1 MPTGAKPV
9 RHHGAVVE
17 ILVIEDEVRL
27 ARALAEGL
35 ESRGFTVTLCH
46 DGQSGYQRAK
56 ERKADVIVLDLM
68 LPVLSGAEVCA
79 RLRAEG
85 VWTPILVLTARE
97 GESDETDVLN
107 LGADDYLRK
116 PFSYPVLVA
125 RCRALLRRAAAGDPA
140 ELVVDDLV
148 LDPRRRTLRRGDT
161 PIELTRREFAL
172 LEYLM
177 RNKGRARSKQEILDH
192 VWGVGYARGVNVVEV
207 YVGYLRRKVDVPF
220 GTATVQTVRG
230 QGYVLEGS

>member
-1 MPTGAKPV
+1 
-9 RHHGAVVE
+9 VE
-17 ILVIEDEVRL
+17 VLVIEDEVRL

-35 ESRGFTVTLCH
+35 ESRGFTVTLRH
-46 DGQSGYQRAK
+46 DGQSGYRQAK
-56 ERKADVIVLDLM
+56 EREADVIVLDLM
-68 LPVLSGAEVCA
+68 LPGLSGAEVCA

-85 VWTPILVLTARE
+85 VRNPILVLTARE

-116 PFSYPVLVA
+116 PFSYDVLVA
-125 RCRALLRRAAAGDPA
+125 RCRALLRRASAGGPE
-140 ELVVDDLV
+140 ELVVGDLV
-148 LDPRRRTLRRGDT
+148 LDPRRRTLRLGET

-177 RNKGRARSKQEILDH
+177 RNRDRPRTKQEILDH
-192 VWGVGYARGVNVVEV
+192 VWGVGSARDANVVEV

-220 GTATVQTVRG
+220 GRTTVRTVRG
-230 QGYVLEGS
+230 QGYRLESP

>member
-1 MPTGAKPV
+1 
-9 RHHGAVVE
+9 VE
-17 ILVIEDEVRL
+17 VLVIEDEVRL

-35 ESRGFTVTLCH
+35 ESRGFTVTLRH
-46 DGQSGYQRAK
+46 DCQSGYRQAK
-56 ERKADVIVLDLM
+56 EREADVIVLDLM
-68 LPVLSGAEVCA
+68 LPGLSGAEVCA

-85 VWTPILVLTARE
+85 VRTPILVLTARE

-116 PFSYPVLVA
+116 PFSYDVLVA
-125 RCRALLRRAAAGDPA
+125 RCRALLRRASAGGPE
-140 ELVVDDLV
+140 ELVVGDLV
-148 LDPRRRTLRRGDT
+148 LDPRRRTLRLGET

-177 RNKGRARSKQEILDH
+177 RNRDRPRTKQEILDH
-192 VWGVGYARGVNVVEV
+192 VWGVGSARDANVVEV

-220 GTATVQTVRG
+220 GRTTVRTVRG
-230 QGYVLEGS
+230 QGYLLESP

>member
-1 MPTGAKPV
+1 MEV
-9 RHHGAVVE
+9 
-17 ILVIEDEVRL
+17 LVIEDEVRL

-35 ESRGFTVTLCH
+35 ESRGFTVTLRH
-46 DGQSGYQRAK
+46 DGQSGYRQAK
-56 ERKADVIVLDLM
+56 EREADVIVLDLM
-68 LPVLSGAEVCA
+68 LPGLSGAEVCA

-85 VWTPILVLTARE
+85 VRTPILVLTARE

-116 PFSYPVLVA
+116 PFSYDVLVA
-125 RCRALLRRAAAGDPA
+125 RCRALLRRASAGGPE
-140 ELVVDDLV
+140 ELVVGDLV
-148 LDPRRRTLRRGDT
+148 LDPRRRTLRLGET

-177 RNKGRARSKQEILDH
+177 RNRDRPRTKQEILDH
-192 VWGVGYARGVNVVEV
+192 VWGVGSARDANVVEV

-220 GTATVQTVRG
+220 GRTTVRTVRG
-230 QGYVLEGS
+230 QGYLLESP

>member
-1 MPTGAKPV
+1 V
-9 RHHGAVVE
+9 DV
-17 ILVIEDEVRL
+17 LVIEDEVRL

-35 ESRGFTVTLCH
+35 ESRGFTVTLRH
-46 DGQSGYQRAK
+46 DGQSGYRQAK
-56 ERKADVIVLDLM
+56 EREADVIVLDLM
-68 LPVLSGAEVCA
+68 LPGLSGAEVCA

-85 VWTPILVLTARE
+85 VRTPILVLTARE

-116 PFSYPVLVA
+116 PFSYDVLVA
-125 RCRALLRRAAAGDPA
+125 RCRALLRRASAGGPE
-140 ELVVDDLV
+140 ELVVGDLV
-148 LDPRRRTLRRGDT
+148 LDPRRRTLRLGET

-177 RNKGRARSKQEILDH
+177 RNRDRPRTKQEILDH
-192 VWGVGYARGVNVVEV
+192 VWGVGSARDANVVEV

-220 GTATVQTVRG
+220 GRTTVRTVRG
-230 QGYVLEGS
+230 QGYLLESP

>member
-1 MPTGAKPV
+1 
-9 RHHGAVVE
+9 VE
-17 ILVIEDEVRL
+17 VLVIEDEVRL

-35 ESRGFTVTLCH
+35 ESRGFTVTLRH
-46 DGQSGYQRAK
+46 DGQSGYRQAK
-56 ERKADVIVLDLM
+56 EREAEVIVLDLM
-68 LPVLSGAEVCA
+68 LPGLSGAEVCA

-85 VWTPILVLTARE
+85 VRTPILVLTARE

-116 PFSYPVLVA
+116 PFSYDVLVA
-125 RCRALLRRAAAGDPA
+125 RCRALLRRASAGGPE
-140 ELVVDDLV
+140 ELVVGDLV
-148 LDPRRRTLRRGDT
+148 LDPRRRTLRLGET

-177 RNKGRARSKQEILDH
+177 RNRDRPRTKQEILDH
-192 VWGVGYARGVNVVEV
+192 VWGVGSARDANVVEV

-220 GTATVQTVRG
+220 GRTTVRTVRG
-230 QGYVLEGS
+230 QGYRLESP